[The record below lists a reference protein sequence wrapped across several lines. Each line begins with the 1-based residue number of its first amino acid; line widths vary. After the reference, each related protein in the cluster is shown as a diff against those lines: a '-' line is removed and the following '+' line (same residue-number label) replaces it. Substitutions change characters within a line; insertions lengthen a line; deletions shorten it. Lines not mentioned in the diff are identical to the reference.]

1 MDSDSEGGE
10 VPDTLQQP
18 EKKKARTRRSST
30 SAHVQPLEAQS
41 GSKINEPGEY
51 LSVRNQGRMF
61 IISACREL
69 ASTESGGK
77 RRHGQTPFQAGGVE
91 QPARRRCCGAT
102 QGQAAA
108 GEHDEYVQL
117 TMNILHDLL
126 QSTTGTKFMKL
137 QSPTSEKGEKEQETE
152 GKGAQTVRAGRDDG
166 KGWEHDWVQAEE
178 SNGASQRVCVGTLF
192 EYVLTGSHSRA
203 LRVKRTG
210 NEEDGYK
217 GQGKGHVTTHLHCGV
232 GRRGQLLQGICHF
245 TWKRQGDW
253 RPEQRGRG
261 MFVS

>member
-1 MDSDSEGGE
+1 M
-10 VPDTLQQP
+10 TH
-18 EKKKARTRRSST
+18 T
-30 SAHVQPLEAQS
+30 AHVVRLVTTHMTGSVHVYILGWLRPLMLR
-41 GSKINEPGEY
+41 
-51 LSVRNQGRMF
+51 LSPPVPLCALTGPSLGTSLWYCLTPSP
-61 IISACREL
+61 SATTKPPR
-69 ASTESGGK
+69 ST
-77 RRHGQTPFQAGGVE
+77 
-91 QPARRRCCGAT
+91 
-102 QGQAAA
+102 
-108 GEHDEYVQL
+108 
-117 TMNILHDLL
+117 
-126 QSTTGTKFMKL
+126 
-137 QSPTSEKGEKEQETE
+137 
-152 GKGAQTVRAGRDDG
+152 
-166 KGWEHDWVQAEE
+166 
-178 SNGASQRVCVGTLF
+178 GTLF

>member
-1 MDSDSEGGE
+1 MDEDSDGGE
-10 VPDTLQQP
+10 VPDSPQQP
-18 EKKKARTRRSST
+18 EKKKPRTRQSST
-30 SAHVQPLEAQS
+30 SAHIQPLEVQS
-41 GSKINEPGEY
+41 GSKDSNPGEY
-51 LSVRNQGRMF
+51 LTVSDQGRML
-61 IISACREL
+61 IISECREFTW
-69 ASTESGGK
+69 TENGGECC
-77 RRHGQTPFQAGGVE
+77 RGQADSVK
-91 QPARRRCCGAT
+91 QPARRHCCGAT

-152 GKGAQTVRAGRDDG
+152 GKGAQTVRAGRNDA

-210 NEEDGYK
+210 NKEDGHK

-232 GRRGQLLQGICHF
+232 GRQGQLLQGICHF

-261 MFVS
+261 MFAS